1 MWCAT
6 TSKRGE
12 PVSSRSVARRHVEPL
27 SPATVRN
34 VMAEL
39 EEGGFLYQPH
49 TSAGRVPTA
58 AAYRFFVE
66 QVAAQATASPEDR
79 QWIRR
84 ELESAQTPEAVME
97 RASHVLAAV
106 SRGLGIFISPPL
118 ARSVVE
124 HLRFLLLPDGRVL
137 VVLVTT
143 GGLTRDKLIRP
154 ERAFR
159 QEDLDRIAAL
169 SEPPLRGLDAGSHAR
184 RPARAGGARPR
195 AIWPHRRRCAAA
207 VRSGVLGDSVGTQES
222 MSKARRKSL
231 RRSNSPNQDQLRELL
246 EAIEE
251 KDRLIALLSG
261 CIESPEPV
269 HVELGL
275 DQMSDAGKHLALVS
289 ASYSTND
296 QVQGTLGILA
306 PMRMHYE
313 RVITAVAF
321 MAQFFSENSRGELI
335 PCREH
340 NDKEKK
346 SRAIRRRTRMFRRA
360 ADSASGTVERELR
373 RSGSTAIR
381 CSTREDREASGRKA
395 GTDEHAA
402 APPGGFRKLPQAR
415 RKRAPSGTP
424 SRRRIAD
431 RADSSGARC
440 VRPRA
445 STVRRCGAAD
455 ANIAKALN

>member
-1 MWCAT
+1 
-6 TSKRGE
+6 
-12 PVSSRSVARRHVEPL
+12 
-27 SPATVRN
+27 
-34 VMAEL
+34 MADL
-39 EEGGFLYQPH
+39 EDEGYLYQPH

-84 ELESAQTPEAVME
+84 ELAAAQTPEAVME

-124 HLRFLLLPDGRVL
+124 HLRFLIVPDHRVL

-154 ERAFR
+154 ERSFR
-159 QEDLDRIAAL
+159 QEDLDRVAAYLNRHYVGWTLEAMRADLRAQVERDREQYGRIANDAL
-169 SEPPLRGLDAGSHAR
+169 LLCDPS
-184 RPARAGGARPR
+184 
-195 AIWPHRRRCAAA
+195 
-207 VRSGVLGDSVGTQES
+207 VLGDSTE
-222 MSKARRKSL
+222 RKIYVEGAAQMAASVEFTD
-231 RRSNSPNQDQLRELL
+231 QAQLRELL

-275 DQMSDAGKHLALVS
+275 DRMTTAGKHLALVS
-289 ASYSTND
+289 ASYSSND

-321 MAQFFSENSRGELI
+321 MAQFFSDNEEGN
-335 PCREH
+335 
-340 NDKEKK
+340 
-346 SRAIRRRTRMFRRA
+346 
-360 ADSASGTVERELR
+360 
-373 RSGSTAIR
+373 
-381 CSTREDREASGRKA
+381 
-395 GTDEHAA
+395 
-402 APPGGFRKLPQAR
+402 
-415 RKRAPSGTP
+415 
-424 SRRRIAD
+424 
-431 RADSSGARC
+431 
-440 VRPRA
+440 
-445 STVRRCGAAD
+445 
-455 ANIAKALN
+455 

>member
-1 MWCAT
+1 MGAT
-6 TSKRGE
+6 ILQQRRHQQILTDVVRTYIETGE
-12 PVSSRSVARRHVEPL
+12 PVSSRSVARRHAEPL

-34 VMAEL
+34 VMADL
-39 EEGGFLYQPH
+39 EDEGYLYQPH

-84 ELESAQTPEAVME
+84 ELAAAQTPEAVME

-124 HLRFLLLPDGRVL
+124 HLRFLIVPDHRVL

-154 ERAFR
+154 ERSFR
-159 QEDLDRIAAL
+159 QEDLDRVAAYLNRHYVGWTLEAMRADLRAQVERDREQYGRIANDAL
-169 SEPPLRGLDAGSHAR
+169 LLCDPS
-184 RPARAGGARPR
+184 
-195 AIWPHRRRCAAA
+195 
-207 VRSGVLGDSVGTQES
+207 VLGDSTE
-222 MSKARRKSL
+222 RKIYVEGAAQMAASVEFTD
-231 RRSNSPNQDQLRELL
+231 QAQLRELL

-275 DQMSDAGKHLALVS
+275 DRMTTAGKHLALVS
-289 ASYSTND
+289 ASYSSND

-321 MAQFFSENSRGELI
+321 MAQFFSDNEEGN
-335 PCREH
+335 
-340 NDKEKK
+340 
-346 SRAIRRRTRMFRRA
+346 
-360 ADSASGTVERELR
+360 
-373 RSGSTAIR
+373 
-381 CSTREDREASGRKA
+381 
-395 GTDEHAA
+395 
-402 APPGGFRKLPQAR
+402 
-415 RKRAPSGTP
+415 
-424 SRRRIAD
+424 
-431 RADSSGARC
+431 
-440 VRPRA
+440 
-445 STVRRCGAAD
+445 
-455 ANIAKALN
+455 